1 MIFTSLTFALFFFIV
16 AAFNYLLPVKYR
28 WTWLLAASIFFYMF
42 SGPAFI
48 LVALLI
54 ILLTY
59 YGGIEIEKYGGKK
72 VANQLYIVTIVA
84 NAALLIFFKYTN
96 FFTSVAFDSIN
107 FMRQKLFSISNP
119 WHNSLIV
126 NIAAPLGISYITFQA
141 MGYLI
146 EIKRGNHSAE
156 KKFGYLA
163 TFLLFFPKIIAGPVE
178 RAHRFLPQIT
188 EVKKFHYNNISTGLK
203 LIVFG
208 LFKKLVVADR
218 LSIYVS
224 AVLDNADHHNGITLI
239 IGVVFYVFQIYADFS
254 GYTDMALG
262 LGKILGYDLIQ
273 NFNRPLF
280 AKSVTE
286 FWRKWHISL
295 STWFADYF
303 YNPIAIAKRDW
314 GNWSV
319 VYAFF
324 LTFIV
329 LGFWHGANW
338 TFIVFGAL
346 QGLVLTA
353 EFFTRKQRKNIRKKI
368 PVFLN
373 NLAGI
378 LFTIGYFAFSL
389 IFFRASSVKE
399 ALTIV
404 KRIFTATGGS
414 IYIENPSIILF
425 SIAAI
430 GFFWMVEFKNEYFNE
445 LFTLSNNKH
454 WLVRNCYYCML
465 LVVILIAGVFDGGE
479 FIYFQF

>member
-1 MIFTSLTFALFFFIV
+1 
-16 AAFNYLLPVKYR
+16 
-28 WTWLLAASIFFYMF
+28 
-42 SGPAFI
+42 
-48 LVALLI
+48 
-54 ILLTY
+54 
-59 YGGIEIEKYGGKK
+59 
-72 VANQLYIVTIVA
+72 
-84 NAALLIFFKYTN
+84 
-96 FFTSVAFDSIN
+96 
-107 FMRQKLFSISNP
+107 
-119 WHNSLIV
+119 
-126 NIAAPLGISYITFQA
+126 
-141 MGYLI
+141 
-146 EIKRGNHSAE
+146 
-156 KKFGYLA
+156 
-163 TFLLFFPKIIAGPVE
+163 
-178 RAHRFLPQIT
+178 
-188 EVKKFHYNNISTGLK
+188 
-203 LIVFG
+203 
-208 LFKKLVVADR
+208 
-218 LSIYVS
+218 
-224 AVLDNADHHNGITLI
+224 
-239 IGVVFYVFQIYADFS
+239 
-254 GYTDMALG
+254 MALG
-262 LGKILGYDLIQ
+262 LAKILGYDLIQ

-399 ALTIV
+399 ALTII